1 MKQDNEY
8 QQNDWKFL
16 TYINEVYRNIAY

>member
-8 QQNDWKFL
+8 QQNDWNNTTIF
-16 TYINEVYRNIAY
+16 YRWIFDLH